1 MEGTPKPAII
11 LLQVDPEPTL
21 KLFPFNL
28 PIFITELADLPTT
41 PVSTPLATGQSPDT
55 SMQHTALTN
64 AGPQFAPLANNAE
77 NDTNARLI
85 DITEETWAII
95 TEKTKVQGS
104 DSPYTKSNL
113 TGFLVKRAGTR
124 DEDGLLL
131 VQVDNISGE
140 GFQLDLMGVLKMYRD
155 LATLARVRNIVDSVY
170 GTLPVHIA
178 AAGEAHAALCRSMYY
193 AL

>member
-21 KLFPFNL
+21 KLFPSIL
-28 PIFITELADLPTT
+28 PMFVTELADLPTT
-41 PVSTPLATGQSPDT
+41 PVSTPLAAGQSPDT
-55 SMQHTALTN
+55 SMQNNALAN
-64 AGPQFAPLANNAE
+64 AGPQFAQLANNAE

-85 DITEETWAII
+85 DITDETWAII
-95 TEKTKVQGS
+95 MENTKVQRS
-104 DSPYTKSNL
+104 DSLDTKSSL
-113 TGFLVKRAGTR
+113 QGFLVKRAGTR

-140 GFQLDLMGVLKMYRD
+140 GFRLDLMGVLKMYRD
-155 LATLARVRNIVDSVY
+155 LATLARVRNIVDPVY

-178 AAGEAHAALCRSMYY
+178 AAGKAHAALCRSMSY
-193 AL
+193 AS